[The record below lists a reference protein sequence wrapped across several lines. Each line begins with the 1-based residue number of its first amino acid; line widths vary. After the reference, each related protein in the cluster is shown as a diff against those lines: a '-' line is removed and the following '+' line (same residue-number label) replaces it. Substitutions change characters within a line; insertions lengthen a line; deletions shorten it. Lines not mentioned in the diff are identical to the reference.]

1 MLVKERSET
10 KLLHFP
16 TNYDI
21 IIPSVDTHPMA
32 TKKRNT
38 NSQKAGI
45 QSTAD
50 AELTKLRVRLNK
62 KREYIAILE
71 LELFNTR
78 VALYEFSIVYNE
90 QITPLEDR
98 LRLLRRK
105 LYEVLEEQ
113 REAKGEEPPDF
124 SEPEEPE
131 FTYQDKTDNGWR
143 KIGGKKHKTPSPKQ
157 EEKIRDLFREL
168 AKRFHPDLTNDPVEK
183 KWREEVMTKVN
194 QAYANRDLKTLQALA
209 EQPDRPA
216 SSIMQTREQEIAGLK
231 AELKRLDGVIADL
244 KARIHHLEESP
255 AWQLKLEAR
264 LQRRSGADMLTEMGN
279 RLKEQI
285 ADLEEHLIVL
295 GVELDDLEPELAGD

>member
-1 MLVKERSET
+1 
-10 KLLHFP
+10 
-16 TNYDI
+16 
-21 IIPSVDTHPMA
+21 MA

-38 NSQKAGI
+38 NTKNAGL

-78 VALYEFSIVYNE
+78 VALYEFSIIYNE

-113 REAKGEEPPDF
+113 RGANGEEPPDF

-131 FTYQDKTDNGWR
+131 FTYQDKADNGWR

-168 AKRFHPDLTNDPVEK
+168 AKRFHPDLTNDLAEK

-216 SSIMQTREQEIAGLK
+216 FSIMQTREQEIAGLK

-244 KARIHHLEESP
+244 KARIRHLEESP

>member
-1 MLVKERSET
+1 MT
-10 KLLHFP
+10 
-16 TNYDI
+16 
-21 IIPSVDTHPMA
+21 
-32 TKKRNT
+32 TKKTGTSNK
-38 NSQKAGI
+38 KAGL

-78 VALYEFSIVYNE
+78 VSLHEFSVIYNE
-90 QITPLEDR
+90 QIAPLENR
-98 LRLLRRK
+98 LRQLRRK

-113 REAKGEEPPDF
+113 HDADGEEPPDF
-124 SEPEEPE
+124 SEPEEPP
-131 FTYQDKTDNGWR
+131 FTYQDKGDNGWR
-143 KIGGKKHKTPSPKQ
+143 NIDDKKRKSHSPKQ

-168 AKRFHPDLTNDPVEK
+168 AKRFHPDLTNDPDEK

-194 QAYANRDLKTLQALA
+194 QAYAVRDLKTLQSLA

-216 SSIMQTREQEIAGLK
+216 PSAMQTREQEIAGLK

-244 KARIHHLEESP
+244 KARIRHLEESP

-264 LQRRSGADMLTEMGN
+264 MQRRSGADLLTEMGN
-279 RLKEQI
+279 KLKEQI

-295 GVELDDLEPELAGD
+295 GVELDDLEPEMAGD

>member
-1 MLVKERSET
+1 MT
-10 KLLHFP
+10 
-16 TNYDI
+16 
-21 IIPSVDTHPMA
+21 
-32 TKKRNT
+32 TKKRSN
-38 NSQKAGI
+38 NNKKADL

-50 AELTKLRVRLNK
+50 AEITKLRVRLNK

-78 VALYEFSIVYNE
+78 VALHEFSVIYNE
-90 QITPLEDR
+90 KITPLENH
-98 LRLLRRK
+98 LRRLRRK

-113 REAKGEEPPDF
+113 RGAGEESPPDF

-131 FTYQDKTDNGWR
+131 FTYQDKGDNGWR
-143 KIGGKKHKTPSPKQ
+143 KIGEKKRKAHSPKQ

-168 AKRFHPDLTNDPVEK
+168 AKRFHPDLTSDPVEK

-194 QAYANRDLKTLQALA
+194 QAYANRDLKTLQALS

-216 SSIMQTREQEIAGLK
+216 PSSMQTREQEIAALK

-244 KARIHHLEESP
+244 KSRIRHLEESP

-264 LQRRSGADMLTEMGN
+264 MQRRSGADLLTEMGEK
-279 RLKEQI
+279 LKEQI

-295 GVELDDLEPELAGD
+295 GVELEEIEPEMAGD